1 MTSLPRSLPL
11 IVASLVA
18 SACISWRG
26 ELRELDPRASSAPD
40 RPRELTFDAVY
51 LVNGEEEEEGD
62 SHLPRTVALV
72 EETLRDTGLFSS
84 VVPATPGA
92 ALHITFEFEEIYDK
106 AQVSAM
112 GSACIL
118 TLGLFPAILNGTV
131 SLKAVLYDGGVPR
144 DSVQYDDSM
153 HTVMQILMLPLMP
166 FFWTPRVY
174 DELLRNLTLHA
185 VHDLMSTQPSH
196 S

>member
-1 MTSLPRSLPL
+1 MASLPGSILL
-11 IVASLVA
+11 TAVTLVV
-18 SACISWRG
+18 SSCISWRG
-26 ELRELDPRASSAPD
+26 GLRELDPRTLSAPD
-40 RPRELTFDAVY
+40 HPRELTFDAVY

-72 EETLRDTGLFSS
+72 EETLRDTRLFSS
-84 VVPATPGA
+84 VEPAAPGA

-106 AQVSAM
+106 AQVSAL

-166 FFWTPRVY
+166 FLWTPRVY

-185 VHDLMSTQPSH
+185 LHDLLSASTRG
-196 S
+196 